1 MSTPDRRALVDRG
14 HGELSVRR
22 QCQLL
27 GIAHSGIYRLHLP
40 RMMMT
45 IRRCC
50 GGSTSCSPPG
60 RFSAPGG

>member
-27 GIAHSGIYRLHLP
+27 GIALCVPKTSSEL
-40 RMMMT
+40 MT
-45 IRRCC
+45 
-50 GGSTSCSPPG
+50 
-60 RFSAPGG
+60 